1 MQNVRAQRV
10 PSALAAP
17 SKYRRVNWYARPF
30 FRKKLLPW
38 LFVLPIGFLYSAVVI
53 VPALTGISYA
63 LTDWSGM
70 GSAQYIGLENFR
82 TLFFEDDNFVLAFQ
96 NNLWWMLIFLTV
108 PFTMALVVSF
118 LLSRIKRGAM
128 LIRTALF
135 VPYVLPSVVVVSI
148 WQNLMSPRKGLGL
161 QISRT
166 FGIDTFNRAY
176 LGNPDTALFA
186 IAFIDNWHFWVFLV
200 VIFLT
205 AMQSISPDLYDAAK
219 IDGASQF
226 HEFIYVT
233 VPSVLPTLVFMLMMV
248 AIWSFLVF
256 DYIYL
261 TTQGGPAGATEVL
274 GTFLYKEAFRRFE
287 AGYASA
293 VGITMSFF
301 AMLIMGFVIFLRR
314 RGVEI

>member
-1 MQNVRAQRV
+1 
-10 PSALAAP
+10 
-17 SKYRRVNWYARPF
+17 
-30 FRKKLLPW
+30 
-38 LFVLPIGFLYSAVVI
+38 
-53 VPALTGISYA
+53 
-63 LTDWSGM
+63 
-70 GSAQYIGLENFR
+70 
-82 TLFFEDDNFVLAFQ
+82 
-96 NNLWWMLIFLTV
+96 
-108 PFTMALVVSF
+108 
-118 LLSRIKRGAM
+118 M

-148 WQNLMSPRKGLGL
+148 WQNLMGPRKGLGL

-176 LGNPDTALFA
+176 LGNPDTALFS

-301 AMLIMGFVIFLRR
+301 AMLIMGFVVFLRR